1 MEGLEDPTRTSSPST
16 GRGVPPA
23 RKSRAKQLLLFPWDP
38 ARKGRGLFRE
48 APVTSAF
55 VVSCFAIWIAVAFD
69 GGTMLALAVETLLA
83 YGAYCD
89 HFVHLGDW
97 ERLLT
102 APLLHASFLHLY
114 LNMLALLAIGPWCE
128 RRFGSVR
135 FGVIIAAS
143 ALGGSA
149 ALLLRPTD
157 PSTPYVCVGFSGA
170 VCGLLGALWL
180 ASRLRPSSEPLHP
193 RRLGFALLLNLAL
206 GLVPFVSF
214 AAHAGGMAAG
224 LATAFFMRNA
234 AGPVGRPLKL
244 ALAAIVA
251 VFFAALGS
259 VAAGLSERHAT
270 AAGIEAL
277 RSEQSFGA
285 PRDLAKY
292 AAEQVVARAP
302 ARIYLNDA
310 PRLPLPPSIAAIRDQ
325 FVFIDERTEWDD
337 FEAAFDAWEIGRS
350 AEESATESRPADAA
364 TRRRSRLDTEEYAR
378 TVFDRRRTAWKEIAR
393 LYAEAQDSLRIRR

>member
-1 MEGLEDPTRTSSPST
+1 MEGPEDPSRTSSPST

-48 APVTSAF
+48 APVTSALALI
-55 VVSCFAIWIAVAFD
+55 CFAIWIAAAFD
-69 GGTMLALAVETLLA
+69 GGTIGALAVETLLA

-89 HFVHLGDW
+89 HFIHLGDW

-135 FGVIIAAS
+135 FGLIIATS

-180 ASRLRPSSEPLHP
+180 ASRLEPSSEPLHP

-251 VFFAALGS
+251 VFLAALGS
-259 VAAGLSERHAT
+259 VSADWPERRAT
-270 AAGIEAL
+270 AAGIVAL
-277 RSEQSFGA
+277 RSEIPYGA
-285 PRDLAKY
+285 PWDIAKY
-292 AAEQVVARAP
+292 AAEQIVEPEPSGVDLYDEFRH
-302 ARIYLNDA
+302 
-310 PRLPLPPSIAAIRDQ
+310 PLPPNIAAIRDQ
-325 FVFIDERTEWDD
+325 FVLIDERAEWDD
-337 FEAAFDAWEIGRS
+337 LEAAFDAWEIGRS
-350 AEESATESRPADAA
+350 AEEIATESRPSDAA

-378 TVFDRRRTAWKEIAR
+378 TVFDRRRAAWKEIAR